1 MNKETLR
8 QNMPAIVAI
17 SLPVL
22 LVLIIGFLSILPS
35 LGPKPAYDFLF
46 IKETSRSHYQDNSCV
61 LYSFYYDV
69 EGETLVKKQY
79 VSSVFDKREV
89 AEPCYGYNQVI
100 QKDSPDLF
108 VYRTKEDVV
117 YPITFEEATKL
128 KTRGESISPD
138 GYTASKR
145 MINRGILE
153 LFGGENSG
161 VYLSKKNKYIKTS
174 INEGSDRSYS
184 YYDNDFSFITWIDPK
199 N

>member
-1 MNKETLR
+1 
-8 QNMPAIVAI
+8 MPAIIAI

-46 IKETSRSHYQDNSCV
+46 IKETSRSHYQSNSCV
-61 LYSFYYDV
+61 QYSFYYDT
-69 EGETLVKKQY
+69 EGDSLVKKQY
-79 VSSVFDKREV
+79 VTTVFDKREI
-89 AEPCYGYNQVI
+89 AEPCYGYAQI
-100 QKDSPDLF
+100 EQKELPDLF
-108 VYRTKEDVV
+108 VYNTREDAV

-128 KTRGESISPD
+128 KMRGETISPD

-153 LFGGENSG
+153 LFGGNNNGG
-161 VYLSKKNKYIKTS
+161 VYIAKKNSYIKTS
-174 INEGSDRSYS
+174 INEGEDRSYS
-184 YYDNDFSFITWIDPK
+184 YYDNDFNFVSWIDPR